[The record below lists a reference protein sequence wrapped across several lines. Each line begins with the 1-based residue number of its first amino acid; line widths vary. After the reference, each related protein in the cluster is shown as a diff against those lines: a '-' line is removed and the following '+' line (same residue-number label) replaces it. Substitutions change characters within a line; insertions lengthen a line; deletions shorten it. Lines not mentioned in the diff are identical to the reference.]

1 MWTKPCAWL
10 QCKALILAAELRF
23 ILAALSVLLLAG
35 IWWWGARRSRQAAG
49 NAELRESTMSSS
61 TAPVRTAA
69 PVVDEPDP
77 AEPRGH
83 ESRDWGVPPL
93 EPLSIRTAQF
103 ESVQL
108 TDLSMTAH
116 ADPLDETLDLGIA
129 DHERTAQQFAP
140 PPAERA
146 EDPEPVSGAD
156 EPSTS
161 AARVSSAGVA
171 EAPWTSAAR
180 APSAG
185 VAEAPSTSAARAPSE
200 SVADA
205 LPAAPKPQLANASET
220 QRIVSIRVSAVG
232 DTRWSGVDL
241 MVALENHG
249 LAHGRYNVFHRKHSD
264 GRTLFCAAS
273 LVEPGVFNL
282 ANMPQE
288 EFRGLTLFAVLP
300 GPLPPLQTLDAVVE
314 TAGELAAA
322 LHGTLQDSHGA
333 PLSMQRAEA
342 LREDVARFQ
351 AQLTMT

>member
-1 MWTKPCAWL
+1 MAGEL
-10 QCKALILAAELRF
+10 RVILAV
-23 ILAALSVLLLAG
+23 LSALLLAG

-49 NAELRESTMSSS
+49 NAELRESTMNTS
-61 TAPVRTAA
+61 TTPVRTAV
-69 PVVDEPDP
+69 PVADEPDP

-83 ESRDWGVPPL
+83 ESRDWGVSPL

-108 TDLSMTAH
+108 ADLPMTAH

-129 DHERTAQQFAP
+129 DLEHTAHQFAP
-140 PPAERA
+140 APPERA
-146 EDPEPVSGAD
+146 YEPA
-156 EPSTS
+156 P
-161 AARVSSAGVA
+161 AGGP

-180 APSAG
+180 APSAS
-185 VAEAPSTSAARAPSE
+185 VAEAPSTSAARAPSASLAE
-200 SVADA
+200 P
-205 LPAAPKPQLANASET
+205 LPANSKPQLANASET
-220 QRIVSIRVSAVG
+220 QRIVSIRVCALG
-232 DTRWSGVDL
+232 DARWSGLDL
-241 MVALENHG
+241 MAALENHG

-282 ANMPQE
+282 AKMPQE

-300 GPLPPLQTLDAVVE
+300 GPLPPLHTLDAVIE

-322 LHGTLQDSHGA
+322 LHGTLQDSQGA

-351 AQLTMT
+351 AQLT

>member
-1 MWTKPCAWL
+1 MAGEL
-10 QCKALILAAELRF
+10 RVILAS
-23 ILAALSVLLLAG
+23 LSVLLLVG

-49 NAELRESTMSSS
+49 NAELRESTMNSS
-61 TAPVRTAA
+61 TAPVRTAV
-69 PVVDEPDP
+69 PVADEPDP
-77 AEPRGH
+77 TEPRGH
-83 ESRDWGVPPL
+83 ESRDWGVSPL

-108 TDLSMTAH
+108 ADLPMTAH

-129 DHERTAQQFAP
+129 DHEHTAQQFAP
-140 PPAERA
+140 PPPER
-146 EDPEPVSGAD
+146 AD
-156 EPSTS
+156 EPAPAGGAEEPWTS
-161 AARVSSAGVA
+161 AARGPSASVA

-185 VAEAPSTSAARAPSE
+185 VAE
-200 SVADA
+200 A

-220 QRIVSIRVSAVG
+220 QRIVSIRVCAMG
-232 DTRWSGVDL
+232 DTRWSGLDL
-241 MVALENHG
+241 MAALENHG

-282 ANMPQE
+282 ARMPQE

-300 GPLPPLQTLDAVVE
+300 GPLPPLHTLDAVIE

-351 AQLTMT
+351 AQLT

>member
-10 QCKALILAAELRF
+10 QCRALVLAAELRF
-23 ILAALSVLLLAG
+23 ILAALSALLLAG

-61 TAPVRTAA
+61 TTPVRAA
-69 PVVDEPDP
+69 PVDDEPDSTEP
-77 AEPRGH
+77 PRGH
-83 ESRDWGVPPL
+83 DGSREWGVSPL

-108 TDLSMTAH
+108 ADLPMMAH
-116 ADPLDETLDLGIA
+116 ADPLDETLDLGMA
-129 DHERTAQQFAP
+129 DDHEHAAHQFAP
-140 PPAERA
+140 PPPEPADERA
-146 EDPEPVSGAD
+146 SVGASGA
-156 EPSTS
+156 
-161 AARVSSAGVA
+161 
-171 EAPWTSAAR
+171 
-180 APSAG
+180 
-185 VAEAPSTSAARAPSE
+185 E
-200 SVADA
+200 SV
-205 LPAAPKPQLANASET
+205 PAAPKPQLANASET
-220 QRIVSIRVSAVG
+220 QRIVSVRVCAAG
-232 DTRWSGVDL
+232 ETRWSGLDL
-241 MVALENHG
+241 MIALENHG
-249 LAHGRYNVFHRKHSD
+249 LAYGRYNVFHRKHSD

-282 ANMPQE
+282 AKMPQE

-300 GPLPPLQTLDAVVE
+300 GPLEPLQTLDAVIE

-351 AQLTMT
+351 ALLTMT

>member
-1 MWTKPCAWL
+1 MAG
-10 QCKALILAAELRF
+10 ELRV

-49 NAELRESTMSSS
+49 NAELRESTMNSA
-61 TAPVRTAA
+61 TAPVRTAVPA
-69 PVVDEPDP
+69 ADEPDP

-83 ESRDWGVPPL
+83 ESRDWGVSPL

-108 TDLSMTAH
+108 ADLPMTAH
-116 ADPLDETLDLGIA
+116 ADPLDVTLDLGIA
-129 DHERTAQQFAP
+129 DHEHAAHQFAP
-140 PPAERA
+140 PPPER
-146 EDPEPVSGAD
+146 AD
-156 EPSTS
+156 EP
-161 AARVSSAGVA
+161 APAGVA
-171 EAPWTSAAR
+171 EEPSTSAAR

-185 VAEAPSTSAARAPSE
+185 VAEAPWASAAPPTAGVAEAPWTSAALGPSA
-200 SVADA
+200 SVAEA
-205 LPAAPKPQLANASET
+205 LPAAPKPQFANASET
-220 QRIVSIRVSAVG
+220 QRIVSIRVCALG
-232 DTRWSGVDL
+232 DTRWSGLDL
-241 MVALENHG
+241 MAALENHG

-282 ANMPQE
+282 ARMPQE

-300 GPLPPLQTLDAVVE
+300 GPLPPLHTLDAVIE

-322 LHGTLQDSHGA
+322 LQGTLQDSHGA

-351 AQLTMT
+351 AQLT

>member
-1 MWTKPCAWL
+1 
-10 QCKALILAAELRF
+10 
-23 ILAALSVLLLAG
+23 LSVLLLAG

-49 NAELRESTMSSS
+49 NAELRESTVSAS

-69 PVVDEPDP
+69 AVDDEPDP
-77 AEPRGH
+77 TEPRGH
-83 ESRDWGVPPL
+83 DGSREWGVSPL

-129 DHERTAQQFAP
+129 DHEHAPHQFASP
-140 PPAERA
+140 PPPRADERVNVGSSGAEPLPGRGA
-146 EDPEPVSGAD
+146 EPLPASGAEPV
-156 EPSTS
+156 
-161 AARVSSAGVA
+161 
-171 EAPWTSAAR
+171 
-180 APSAG
+180 
-185 VAEAPSTSAARAPSE
+185 
-200 SVADA
+200 
-205 LPAAPKPQLANASET
+205 PAAPKPQLANASET
-220 QRIVSIRVSAVG
+220 QRIVSIRVCAAG
-232 DTRWSGVDL
+232 ETRWSGLDL
-241 MVALENHG
+241 MIALENHG

-282 ANMPQE
+282 AKMPQE

-300 GPLPPLQTLDAVVE
+300 GPLPPLQTLDAVIE
-314 TAGELAAA
+314 TAGELAAT

-333 PLSMQRAEA
+333 PLSMQRAVA

-351 AQLTMT
+351 AQLSMLG

>member
-1 MWTKPCAWL
+1 MN
-10 QCKALILAAELRF
+10 
-23 ILAALSVLLLAG
+23 V
-35 IWWWGARRSRQAAG
+35 
-49 NAELRESTMSSS
+49 S
-61 TAPVRTAA
+61 TAPVRT
-69 PVVDEPDP
+69 PVPVADEPDQ
-77 AEPRGH
+77 ADPRGH
-83 ESRDWGVPPL
+83 ESRDWGVSPL

-108 TDLSMTAH
+108 ADLPMTAH

-129 DHERTAQQFAP
+129 DHQHTAQQFAP
-140 PPAERA
+140 TPPER
-146 EDPEPVSGAD
+146 AD
-156 EPSTS
+156 EPAPADGAEAPWTS
-161 AARVSSAGVA
+161 AARDPSAGVA

-180 APSAG
+180 DPSASAVRAPSAG
-185 VAEAPSTSAARAPSE
+185 VAEAPWTNAARGASA
-200 SVADA
+200 SVAEA

-220 QRIVSIRVSAVG
+220 QRIVSIRVCAMG
-232 DTRWSGVDL
+232 DTRWSGLDL
-241 MVALENHG
+241 MAALENHG

-282 ANMPQE
+282 ARMPQE

-300 GPLPPLQTLDAVVE
+300 GPLPPLHTLDAVIE

-351 AQLTMT
+351 AQLT

>member
-10 QCKALILAAELRF
+10 QCRALVLAAELRF
-23 ILAALSVLLLAG
+23 ILAALSALLLVG

-61 TAPVRTAA
+61 TTPVRTAA
-69 PVVDEPDP
+69 PVDDEPDP
-77 AEPRGH
+77 MEAPRGH
-83 ESRDWGVPPL
+83 DGSREWGVSPL
-93 EPLSIRTAQF
+93 EPLSIRTAEF

-108 TDLSMTAH
+108 ADLPMTAH

-129 DHERTAQQFAP
+129 DHEHAAYQFAP
-140 PPAERA
+140 PPPERA
-146 EDPEPVSGAD
+146 DERVSLGVRGGAEPAGVGGTQPMPARGAEPPPASGA
-156 EPSTS
+156 ES
-161 AARVSSAGVA
+161 A
-171 EAPWTSAAR
+171 
-180 APSAG
+180 
-185 VAEAPSTSAARAPSE
+185 
-200 SVADA
+200 
-205 LPAAPKPQLANASET
+205 PAAPKPQLANASET
-220 QRIVSIRVSAVG
+220 QRIVSIRVCAAG
-232 DTRWSGVDL
+232 EARWSGLDL

-249 LAHGRYNVFHRKHSD
+249 LAYGRYNVFHRKHSD

-282 ANMPQE
+282 AKMPQE

-300 GPLPPLQTLDAVVE
+300 GPLPPLQTLDAVIE
-314 TAGELAAA
+314 TAGELAAT

-351 AQLTMT
+351 ALLTAT

>member
-1 MWTKPCAWL
+1 M
-10 QCKALILAAELRF
+10 AAELRF
-23 ILAALSVLLLAG
+23 ILAALSALLLVG

-49 NAELRESTMSSS
+49 NAELRESTMNSS
-61 TAPVRTAA
+61 TAPVRTAV
-69 PVVDEPDP
+69 PVADEPDP
-77 AEPRGH
+77 TESRGH
-83 ESRDWGVPPL
+83 ESRDWGVSPL

-108 TDLSMTAH
+108 ADLPMTAH

-129 DHERTAQQFAP
+129 DLEHTAHQFAP
-140 PPAERA
+140 APPERA
-146 EDPEPVSGAD
+146 DEPAPAGGAE

-161 AARVSSAGVA
+161 VA

-180 APSAG
+180 APSAS
-185 VAEAPSTSAARAPSE
+185 VAEP
-200 SVADA
+200 
-205 LPAAPKPQLANASET
+205 LPAASKPQLANASET
-220 QRIVSIRVSAVG
+220 QRIVSIRVCALG
-232 DTRWSGVDL
+232 DARWSGLDL
-241 MVALENHG
+241 MAALENHG

-282 ANMPQE
+282 ARMPQE

-300 GPLPPLQTLDAVVE
+300 GPLPPLYTLDAVIE

-351 AQLTMT
+351 AQLT